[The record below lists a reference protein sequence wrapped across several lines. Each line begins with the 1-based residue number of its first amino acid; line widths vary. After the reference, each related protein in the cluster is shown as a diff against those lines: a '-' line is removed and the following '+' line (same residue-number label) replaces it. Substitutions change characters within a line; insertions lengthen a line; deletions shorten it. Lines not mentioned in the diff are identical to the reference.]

1 MRGAHEPSS
10 KTHELSSKGHEL
22 SWNAHELSLK
32 AHELQLKAHELSLK
46 KHERSSAPL
55 SVALWRFALLL
66 ALLLSAAAPLPA
78 EEIVKRVGRVTF
90 RVDTSQAFP
99 GGVLVVRLGI
109 KGRLGGAWAFLDGH
123 KAPFYPDRG
132 VLRALVPVSTIAE
145 AGAASVGVGIAARGG
160 EQRLVIPVT
169 ISAREYPNRNVVVPE
184 EKRLLLDRPDAA
196 HDGRRLLSLVR
207 TETSDLVP
215 GVLLP
220 PVGSTGGGFGE
231 ARVHAA
237 ATAIESRSD
246 ALQGERHRGVDYL
259 VPAGTPV
266 RAPAA
271 GTVLF
276 AGPLTLTGD
285 TLVIDHGQGV
295 VSVLLHLSRIDVR
308 VGDSVAA
315 GAFVGAS
322 GQSGL
327 TPEPLLE
334 WRVYL
339 HAVPVDPSALAA
351 LL

>member
-1 MRGAHEPSS
+1 MTRSARVATMGGRGSCA
-10 KTHELSSKGHEL
+10 
-22 SWNAHELSLK
+22 
-32 AHELQLKAHELSLK
+32 
-46 KHERSSAPL
+46 
-55 SVALWRFALLL
+55 ALVLLL
-66 ALLLSAAAPLPA
+66 FASATPSRA

-90 RVDTSQAFP
+90 RVDTSHAFP

-132 VLRALVPVSTIAE
+132 VLRALVPVTTTAE
-145 AGAASVGVGIAARGG
+145 AGAATLGVGIAARGG
-160 EQRLVIPVT
+160 EQRIAIPLT
-169 ISAREYPNRNVVVPE
+169 IVAREYPSRNVVVPE
-184 EKRLLLDRPDAA
+184 EKRSLLDRPDAT
-196 HDGRRLLSLVR
+196 HDGRRLLSLLR
-207 TETSDLVP
+207 TETSDRVP

-220 PVGSTGGGFGE
+220 PLGTTGGGFGE

-237 ATAIESRSD
+237 ATAVESRSD
-246 ALQGERHRGVDYL
+246 ALQGERHRGLDYL

-285 TLVIDHGQGV
+285 TLVIDHGQGI

-308 VGDSVAA
+308 VGDTVAA
-315 GAFVGAS
+315 GAFVAAS
-322 GQSGL
+322 GDTGL

-339 HAVPVDPSALAA
+339 HAVPVDPNALAA